1 MQNEIPVP
9 INLVQKQAN
18 ISMQQFN
25 NRNEKDLTKLPSSKD
40 RWPYLDSNRE
50 LMEPKASQ
58 PHGRGR

>member
-9 INLVQKQAN
+9 INLTQKQAT

-25 NRNEKDLTKLPSSKD
+25 NRNEKDLMKLLSSKD
-40 RWPYLDSNRE
+40 HWPYLDSNKER
-50 LMEPKASQ
+50 MEPKARQ